1 MEDLMIEQWNP
12 SSSYEQY
19 WEACAPIYCTYS
31 QIAHT
36 KTFIGV
42 LMALVSIISSL
53 TVVLR
58 IGINL
63 LAKFVIDLFKRT
75 PKRQNEVKPK
85 LYDRLKKMFL
95 TTMMQASAGMINL
108 NIFPIWRFGSNTDR
122 MTAKRL
128 GQWSTRLY
136 IVLFLTSLTIIIIY
150 IGVQPQMLTKSFNEP
165 NLNVYNRLLREH
177 GDTLQCPCSSIS
189 STYSQFIQIKPVFH
203 QVCSSI
209 FVSNAWRTN
218 LTNGLVSDLS
228 IYDTQDYRRFLSA
241 HLQFLKVKPK
251 LYDRLKKMFL
261 TTMMQASAGMMDLN
275 IFPIWRFG
283 SNTDRMTAKRLG
295 QWSTRIYIILFTMSL
310 TIIIIYIGV
319 QPQMLTKSFNEPSL
333 NVYNRLLR
341 DHGDTLQCPCSLISS
356 TYSQFIQIK
365 PVFHQVRILFI
376 STADPTNDQ
385 PE

>member
-1 MEDLMIEQWNP
+1 
-12 SSSYEQY
+12 
-19 WEACAPIYCTYS
+19 
-31 QIAHT
+31 
-36 KTFIGV
+36 
-42 LMALVSIISSL
+42 
-53 TVVLR
+53 
-58 IGINL
+58 
-63 LAKFVIDLFKRT
+63 
-75 PKRQNEVKPK
+75 
-85 LYDRLKKMFL
+85 
-95 TTMMQASAGMINL
+95 
-108 NIFPIWRFGSNTDR
+108 
-122 MTAKRL
+122 
-128 GQWSTRLY
+128 
-136 IVLFLTSLTIIIIY
+136 
-150 IGVQPQMLTKSFNEP
+150 
-165 NLNVYNRLLREH
+165 
-177 GDTLQCPCSSIS
+177 
-189 STYSQFIQIKPVFH
+189 
-203 QVCSSI
+203 
-209 FVSNAWRTN
+209 
-218 LTNGLVSDLS
+218 
-228 IYDTQDYRRFLSA
+228 
-241 HLQFLKVKPK
+241 KPK